1 MQARAAETSAHLH
14 HLATTEC
21 WDLLLLSLRECK
33 IVELLSMALGQLLGF
48 LDLLL
53 NLRDLLGDLASFQL
67 SLRCLRALGKKCD
80 VLLEPGARVLR
91 SAPDFI
97 VPAIL
102 DHLEISD
109 QLETGTVRLYARFA

>member
-1 MQARAAETSAHLH
+1 LQARAAETSAHLH

-21 WDLLLLSLRECK
+21 WDLLLLSLREGK

-53 NLRDLLGDLASFQL
+53 NLRDLLGHLASFQL
-67 SLRCLRALGKKCD
+67 SLRCLRALSKESD
-80 VLLEPGARVLR
+80 VLLEPGAGVLG

-97 VPAIL
+97 VPTTL
-102 DHLEISD
+102 DHLEVSY
-109 QLETGTVRLYARFA
+109 QLETGTVRLYTRFA